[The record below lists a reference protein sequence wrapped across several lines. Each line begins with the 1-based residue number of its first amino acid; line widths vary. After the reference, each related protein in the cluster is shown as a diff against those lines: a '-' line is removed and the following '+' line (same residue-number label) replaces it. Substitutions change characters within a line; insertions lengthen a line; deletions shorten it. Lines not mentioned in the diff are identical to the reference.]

1 MYFRLTPLGAY
12 CLDVESD
19 YQAPPVEVKPV
30 FRVLPNLEVV
40 AAGSDLEQSD
50 RLALDAY
57 ATPVSDFVWRL
68 ETGKL
73 LAAIE
78 AGRQLEEIREFLAA
92 RSGEALPATA
102 ARLLDDVAERTT
114 KVHDRGLARLVECTD
129 AALATLIANDSRT
142 RKHCMLAG
150 ERHLVVAAS
159 SEAAF
164 RRALRDAGYL
174 LAAADKRPSKNKPMI
189 SQAAEA

>member
-1 MYFRLTPLGAY
+1 M
-12 CLDVESD
+12 
-19 YQAPPVEVKPV
+19 
-30 FRVLPNLEVV
+30 
-40 AAGSDLEQSD
+40 
-50 RLALDAY
+50 DA
-57 ATPVSDFVWRL
+57 
-68 ETGKL
+68 GKL
-73 LAAIE
+73 LLAIE

-174 LAAADKRPSKNKPMI
+174 LAEDNRQVKKRQP
-189 SQAAEA
+189 AEE